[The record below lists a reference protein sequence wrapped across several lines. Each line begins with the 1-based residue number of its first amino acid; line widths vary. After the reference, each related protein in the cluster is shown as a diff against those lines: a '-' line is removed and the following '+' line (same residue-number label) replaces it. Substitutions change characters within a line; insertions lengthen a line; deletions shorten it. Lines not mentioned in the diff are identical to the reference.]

1 MSLEYMPPN
10 IRVPDL
16 SDKSI
21 GFPFT
26 KYEIVSALMLPVG
39 QKYLKFIINNHLVV

>member
-10 IRVPDL
+10 IREPDL
-16 SDKSI
+16 LDKSI

-26 KYEIVSALMLPVG
+26 KYEIISALMLPVT
-39 QKYLKFIINNHLVV
+39 QKALKFDSL

>member
-10 IRVPDL
+10 VRVPDI

-21 GFPFT
+21 GFLYT
-26 KYEIVSALMLPVG
+26 KFEIVSALMLPVR
-39 QKYLKFIINNHLVV
+39 QDKNSL

>member
-1 MSLEYMPPN
+1 MMFSMSLEYMPPN
-10 IRVPDL
+10 IRQPDM

-26 KYEIVSALMLPVG
+26 KYEIVSALMLPVRP
-39 QKYLKFIINNHLVV
+39 YILY